1 MRRHWW
7 QTRAGIAISAL
18 VGIALAVATILAFNL
33 SSKTA
38 HGSREGINIAFAGYL
53 TAAASAASLAN
64 TLVGLLSTVR
74 RSFRPPAAP
83 GTSDIENA
91 KDILAGLVLE
101 QWSEEAIVRSLSDPE
116 PIPVPWRSTERE
128 ELMDP
133 PRLIARGT
141 VAFPS
146 LTGHITN
153 MVEDFRALK
162 YRRLVILGMAGAG
175 KTTLAVQLLME
186 LLRTRHADEPVPV
199 LLSAARWDTKVH
211 HQLRDWLTQCLATDY
226 PALSAEGLL
235 PDTPRTLAHRGHV
248 LPVIDGLD
256 ELPAD
261 ARADILAV
269 LNRSMGADDQLILT
283 CRTDQFAEAVDT
295 VGDVLTAAAVIE
307 PYPLSPEVA
316 ADYLQACLPPRPKP
330 AWPRVLDA
338 LKEGTA
344 PALAE
349 VGSTPLGLWL
359 VRITYIVSRQ
369 DPTPLLTLG
378 RGDPSVLRDHLCDQ
392 LIPALVSSRPPADH
406 QPFRPHHSWE
416 PDEVRRWLTW
426 LACQLTVTGENSRG
440 VAWWHLSQYI
450 PRGPFRVAV
459 GLGFGLVMGVGIGLL
474 TVSAH
479 VGVVVGLIVGIA
491 TLLTAGRWF
500 TQSPAH
506 FDFRVQKKVPLL
518 LLTIVMALIVGGLG
532 GYLGWIGSKHFFK
545 GALEIGLYSGLAFL
559 AYLGVPRLLEHPT
572 TTTSAGSP
580 RSTWRADRNL
590 ALIRILLGVVL
601 GILLMILGLD
611 AKLSVP
617 AALAGGLL
625 IGLLFGLGLGR
636 HHAWLAYGLSV
647 LLLRSKGALPLR
659 AMGFL
664 EDAHRLG
671 LLRTEGPFYQFR
683 NIELQKH
690 LLGEQRFGKPR
701 S

>member
-1 MRRHWW
+1 M
-7 QTRAGIAISAL
+7 L
-18 VGIALAVATILAFNL
+18 VGIGLVLAALAIFSLAPKL
-33 SSKTA
+33 A
-38 HGSREGINIAFAGYL
+38 PHGSRQGANLGIAGYV
-53 TAAASAASLAN
+53 AAATGVVTFAKSLAEFWS
-64 TLVGLLSTVR
+64 LLR
-74 RSFRPPAAP
+74 RSAVPLAAP
-83 GTSDIENA
+83 RTSDVETA
-91 KDILAGLVLE
+91 TDILAGLVME
-101 QWSEEAIVRSLSDPE
+101 QWTEETILRSLDDPE

-128 ELMDP
+128 ELMDSP
-133 PRLIARGT
+133 PLIAKGA
-141 VAFPS
+141 VAFPNLS
-146 LTGHITN
+146 DHITN

-162 YRRLVILGMAGAG
+162 YRRLVILGGAGTG

-186 LLRTRHADEPVPV
+186 LLRTRRADEPVPV

-211 HQLRDWLTQCLATDY
+211 PHLRAWLAHCLHTDY
-226 PALSAEGLL
+226 PALSAEGLP
-235 PDTPRTLAHRGHV
+235 PDTPRTLAHRGRV
-248 LPVIDGLD
+248 LPVLDGLD
-256 ELPAD
+256 ELSAD

-283 CRTDQFAEAVDT
+283 CRTDQFAEAVDV
-295 VGDVLTAAAVIE
+295 VGDVVTAAAVIE
-307 PYPLSPEVA
+307 PYPLSPETA
-316 ADYLQACLPPRPKP
+316 ADYLRACLHSRPAR
-330 AWPRVLDA
+330 AWPQVLDA
-338 LKEGTA
+338 LRTGTA

-349 VGSTPLGLWL
+349 VASTPLGLWL
-359 VRITYIVSRQ
+359 VRITYIVSRR
-369 DPTPLLTLG
+369 DPAPLLELG
-378 RGDPSVLRDHLCDQ
+378 RADPSVLRDHLCDQ

-406 QPFRPHHSWE
+406 PAQPFRPLRSWQ

-440 VAWWHLSQYI
+440 VAWWHFPRYI
-450 PRGPFRVAV
+450 PKGLLRTAV
-459 GLGFGLVMGVGIGLL
+459 GLGFGIVMGIGIGLL
-474 TVSAH
+474 TMSPRIGVT
-479 VGVVVGLIVGIA
+479 VGLVVGIS
-491 TLLTAGRWF
+491 TMLTARRWF

-506 FDFRVQKKVPLL
+506 FDFQIQKKIPLL
-518 LLTIVMALIVGGLG
+518 LLTIVMALVVGALG
-532 GYLGWIGSKHFFK
+532 GYVGWVGSNHFLK
-545 GALEIGLYSGLAFL
+545 GALEIGLYSGLGFL

-572 TTTSAGSP
+572 ATTTASSP

-590 ALIRILLGVVL
+590 SLIRILLGLVL

-611 AKLSVP
+611 ARLSVP

-647 LLLRSKGALPLR
+647 ILLRSRGALPLR

-690 LLGEQRFGKPR
+690 LLGERLSDSPR
-701 S
+701 